1 MYTLKVASSFYIG
14 IPASSHV
21 TRETKLFLC
30 FTVKDKLKS
39 ESSVFEKHHGDRWGN
54 SAAMRRSWLVGRA
67 ARRCCAEKLRR
78 RTLSTIRNDVG
89 TT

>member
-1 MYTLKVASSFYIG
+1 MYTLKVASSFYIR

-21 TRETKLFLC
+21 TRETKLFIC

-39 ESSVFEKHHGDRWGN
+39 ESSVFEKHHGDCWGN
-54 SAAMRRSWLVGRA
+54 SGSWLVGRA
-67 ARRCCAEKLRR
+67 ARRCCSEKLRR